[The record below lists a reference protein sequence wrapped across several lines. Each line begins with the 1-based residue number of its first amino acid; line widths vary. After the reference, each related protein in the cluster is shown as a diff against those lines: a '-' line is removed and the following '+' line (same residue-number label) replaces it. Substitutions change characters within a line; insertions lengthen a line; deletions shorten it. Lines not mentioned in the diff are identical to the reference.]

1 MMNKPEFIAALA
13 VTAGLAM
20 LVGYFW
26 GARDGERLG
35 RDKEWMDS
43 FFRGLDLD
51 KKRRDKLGRFKTKT
65 K

>member
-1 MMNKPEFIAALA
+1 MTTAEIVCGIALA
-13 VTAGLAM
+13 LITGL
-20 LVGYFW
+20 LGGYIW
-26 GARDGERLG
+26 GVRDGERIG

-51 KKRRDKLGRFKTKT
+51 KKRRDKLGRFKEKT

>member
-1 MMNKPEFIAALA
+1 MNKPEFIAALA

-51 KKRRDKLGRFKTKT
+51 KKRRDKLGRFKTEIK
-65 K
+65 

>member
-1 MMNKPEFIAALA
+1 MSKPEFIAAIA
-13 VTAGLAM
+13 VTGGLAM

>member
-1 MMNKPEFIAALA
+1 MTKPEIIAAIALA
-13 VTAGLAM
+13 AALAM

-43 FFRGLDLD
+43 FFRDLD
-51 KKRRDKLGRFKTKT
+51 DDKRRRDRLGRFKQKT

>member
-1 MMNKPEFIAALA
+1 MSDAEIVCGIALA
-13 VTAGLAM
+13 LITGL
-20 LVGYFW
+20 LGGYIW
-26 GARDGERLG
+26 GVRDGERIG

-51 KKRRDKLGRFKTKT
+51 KKRRDKLGRFKEKT

>member
-1 MMNKPEFIAALA
+1 MTTAEIVCGIALA
-13 VTAGLAM
+13 LITGL
-20 LVGYFW
+20 LGGYLW
-26 GARDGERLG
+26 GVREGERLG

-51 KKRRDKLGRFKTKT
+51 KKRRDKLGRFKEKT